1 MHVILDRWPIDH
13 AESAFLSR
21 DPAVIAG
28 SDHPGRK
35 SDRNAGY
42 IKKKTP
48 S

>member
-28 SDHPGRK
+28 SDIPVEK
-35 SDRNAGY
+35 VIAMPD
-42 IKKKTP
+42 I
-48 S
+48 